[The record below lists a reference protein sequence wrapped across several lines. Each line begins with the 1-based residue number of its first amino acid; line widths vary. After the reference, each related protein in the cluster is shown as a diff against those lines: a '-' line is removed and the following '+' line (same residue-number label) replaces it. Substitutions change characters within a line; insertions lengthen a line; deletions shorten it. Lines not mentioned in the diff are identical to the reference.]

1 MKLEFRNKWMN
12 KQWGFNAIL
21 SFFPNLIFHV
31 VVVVTLNFQWNEMN
45 ENKKKSW
52 GSYWDREFFVCLFVH
67 SRFLLLLLLI
77 IILIYFPWIYF
88 FSWLSIN
95 RNDVS
100 VDGHSPISYEFII
113 YSKGYI
119 VFFLVWW
126 NIYHLKWIKRVA
138 NSKADFFW

>member
-21 SFFPNLIFHV
+21 SFFPNLIFHAV
-31 VVVVTLNFQWNEMN
+31 VVIVTLNFQWNEMN

-52 GSYWDREFFVCLFVH
+52 GSYWDREFLFVFC
-67 SRFLLLLLLI
+67 SFKVFVVIVVDYNFNLFSMNLFFLGLV
-77 IILIYFPWIYF
+77 
-88 FSWLSIN
+88 IN

-100 VDGHSPISYEFII
+100 VDGHGPKLRI
-113 YSKGYI
+113 YYLFKRLHS
-119 VFFLVWW
+119 FFLVWW

-138 NSKADFFW
+138 NS